1 MSSVEGNG
9 SASISFVAVVKVSNT
24 VQDLDIR
31 LATSLSKELSNAI
44 SSGSFIVCEVVKP
57 ALTGPKGDE
66 TVDVLVTVT
75 ECLCVTNCKCLVLT
89 LLLHCCLGSLAH

>member
-1 MSSVEGNG
+1 MSRVEGNG
-9 SASISFVAVVKVSNT
+9 SASISLEAVVKVSNT

-44 SSGSFIVCEVVKP
+44 SSRSSVVCEMVKP

-66 TVDVLVTVT
+66 ALDI
-75 ECLCVTNCKCLVLT
+75 
-89 LLLHCCLGSLAH
+89 